1 MGPQAGLG
9 SFTAVLCL
17 FLCFLAGGD
26 SSQDEAEDD
35 VKQIT
40 VCPHFPFYAGS
51 GNCSWE
57 SLTIQSEMKG
67 QQTSASPADP
77 GLGGGGQVDSPL
89 LHGHK
94 DGTESKRWFIGA
106 RAPSLLLIHQINK
119 ADEVFFSQGF

>member
-1 MGPQAGLG
+1 MFSSCAGPQTAFG
-9 SFTAVLCL
+9 SFTAVPCL

-51 GNCSWE
+51 GNSSQE

-67 QQTSASPADP
+67 QQSSASPADL
-77 GLGGGGQVDSPL
+77 GLGGGGQLDSPL
-89 LHGHK
+89 LHRHK
-94 DGTESKRWFIGA
+94 DGTESKG
-106 RAPSLLLIHQINK
+106 
-119 ADEVFFSQGF
+119 

>member
-1 MGPQAGLG
+1 MLSSCLGPQTASG
-9 SFTAVLCL
+9 SFTAVVCL

-51 GNCSWE
+51 GNSSQE
-57 SLTIQSEMKG
+57 SLRIQSQMKG

-77 GLGGGGQVDSPL
+77 GLGRGRPGGPAL
-89 LHGHK
+89 
-94 DGTESKRWFIGA
+94 A
-106 RAPSLLLIHQINK
+106 AK
-119 ADEVFFSQGF
+119 A